1 MTNRN
6 SVFFLCNWLK
16 IYIPVIY
23 KTKEMKQFMGHGN
36 FDPKGADLVSNNKKG
51 GGGKKALNRKQ
62 FPF

>member
-23 KTKEMKQFMGHGN
+23 KTKEIKQFMGHGN

-51 GGGKKALNRKQ
+51 GGGKK
-62 FPF
+62 P